1 MGGAI
6 AALEHVMENGGIAGN
21 MAGGTHH
28 AHYDFGSGYCIFN
41 DLAVCSLMALN
52 KYQLKKIAVI
62 DLDVHQGDGTATIL
76 QNVDEVLTI
85 SVHCKQNFPFRKSE
99 SDYDLELPADSGDEE
114 LLAMVVKALD
124 IAKQFNPELI
134 LFQAG
139 VDGLATDALGKLNI
153 SRQAMSK
160 RNEMVFDL
168 AVERLI
174 PTLVFMGG
182 GYSDPIGHTIDA
194 FADLFLSASRANNQF
209 LSKIDSEVSDSIN

>member
-1 MGGAI
+1 M
-6 AALEHVMENGGIAGN
+6 
-21 MAGGTHH
+21 
-28 AHYDFGSGYCIFN
+28 
-41 DLAVCSLMALN
+41 
-52 KYQLKKIAVI
+52 
-62 DLDVHQGDGTATIL
+62 
-76 QNVDEVLTI
+76 TI

-99 SDYDLELPADSGDEE
+99 SDYDLELPANSGDEE
-114 LLAMVVKALD
+114 ILAIVAKALD

-182 GYSDPIGHTIDA
+182 GYSNPIHHTVDA
-194 FADLFLSASRANNQF
+194 FGDLFLSASRANEQI
-209 LSKIDSEVSDSIN
+209 LSKADAKQSDKKIESRLNNGFVHEEK